1 MDRLGE
7 EQAMTD
13 LELEQLQ
20 RDVVYLLD
28 RQAIFDCIASHARGH
43 DRHDSEMITA
53 AYHDDGVDE
62 HGKAMNPGPKYAE
75 WINPVHAAGSQNHLH
90 NITTHT
96 VEIDGDTAHAE
107 SYVLVT
113 LLDHSGETARFING
127 RYIDRLEKRDGV
139 WRIAVRRSTVE
150 VMISADSSGLLHPL
164 FREQGYSK
172 GTRDTRDLSYARPLG
187 IDTPAPAFW

>member
-1 MDRLGE
+1 MS
-7 EQAMTD
+7 TD
-13 LELEQLQ
+13 DLEQLR
-20 RDVVYLLD
+20 RDVAYLMD
-28 RQAIFDCIASHARGH
+28 RQAILDCIASHAHGH
-43 DRHDSEMITA
+43 DRHDSAVITA
-53 AYHDDGVDE
+53 AYHDDGFDE
-62 HGKAMNPGPKYAE
+62 HGNAVNPGPEYAE

-96 VEIDGDTAHAE
+96 CEIDGDAAHAE

-113 LLDHSGETARFING
+113 LLDHNGETARFING

-150 VMISADSSGLLHPL
+150 VMISADSSGLLHPM

-172 GTRDTRDLSYARPLG
+172 GTRDKRDLSYVRPLE
-187 IDTPAPAFW
+187 IDTPAPEVW

>member
-1 MDRLGE
+1 
-7 EQAMTD
+7 
-13 LELEQLQ
+13 
-20 RDVVYLLD
+20 
-28 RQAIFDCIASHARGH
+28 
-43 DRHDSEMITA
+43 
-53 AYHDDGVDE
+53 
-62 HGKAMNPGPKYAE
+62 MNPGPKYAE

-96 VEIDGDTAHAE
+96 CEIDGDVAHAE

-113 LLDHSGETARFING
+113 LLDHDGETARFING

-150 VMISADSSGLLHPL
+150 LMIVGDASGLQHPMFTAAGL
-164 FREQGYSK
+164 QQGHARHAATSR
-172 GTRDTRDLSYARPLG
+172 TPRPLE